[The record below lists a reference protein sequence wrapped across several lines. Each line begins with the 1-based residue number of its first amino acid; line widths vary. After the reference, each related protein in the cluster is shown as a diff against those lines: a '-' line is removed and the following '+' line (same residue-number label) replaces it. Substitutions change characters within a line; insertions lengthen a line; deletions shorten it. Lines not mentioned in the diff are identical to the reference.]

1 MKISRTAT
9 EDLLDILEETDF
21 FDYDHVIPILTE
33 LCERLGLDID
43 DYWCCDDCYMAI
55 LHELGYKE
63 GE

>member
-1 MKISRTAT
+1 MKMSHTST
-9 EDLLDILEETDF
+9 ENLLNILELTDF
-21 FDYDHVIPILTE
+21 YDYDHVIPILEE

-43 DYWCCDDCYMAI
+43 DYWCCDDCYTAI